1 MRKMESLP
9 VRWGLELT
17 FEKNEKQTRRLYCAF
32 PTEAEAQRALNEIQN
47 RLRRGVALTFGWV
60 KLVFETDWL
69 FRNMPRKST
78 LAKIELRELHA
89 A

>member
-1 MRKMESLP
+1 MESLP

-17 FEKNEKQTRRLYCAF
+17 FSKNEKQTRRLYCAF
-32 PTEAEAQRALNEIQN
+32 PTEAEALSALEEIQQ
-47 RLRRGVALTFGWV
+47 RLQRGVALTFGWV

-69 FRNMPRKST
+69 FRNMPRKSI
-78 LAKIELRELHA
+78 LANIEVRELHA